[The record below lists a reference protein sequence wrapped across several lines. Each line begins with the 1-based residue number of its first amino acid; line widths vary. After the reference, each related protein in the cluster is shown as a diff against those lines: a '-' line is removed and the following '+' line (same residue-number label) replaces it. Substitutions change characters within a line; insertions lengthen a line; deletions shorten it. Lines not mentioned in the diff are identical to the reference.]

1 MTDVKV
7 PKEAVHALDSIK
19 ELLCNSVIG
28 VYLYGSAV
36 MGGLR
41 NNSDV
46 DVLVIT
52 NRSLSETDRRKLVDR
67 LLIISGKTGYIGNAD
82 FVRGLEVTIVN
93 RDDIVPWKYPPQKEF
108 IYGEWLRS
116 KYEQG
121 HIPEPTKDPD
131 LAILLYQARDG
142 MEKEAFELARHMK
155 NEIESVLAS

>member
-93 RDDIVPWKYPPQKEF
+93 RDDIVPWKYRPKKSLYMANGSGASTSRGISQN
-108 IYGEWLRS
+108 RRR
-116 KYEQG
+116 
-121 HIPEPTKDPD
+121 
-131 LAILLYQARDG
+131 ILIWPYFSIKRGTGWKKKHLSLLG
-142 MEKEAFELARHMK
+142 
-155 NEIESVLAS
+155 I